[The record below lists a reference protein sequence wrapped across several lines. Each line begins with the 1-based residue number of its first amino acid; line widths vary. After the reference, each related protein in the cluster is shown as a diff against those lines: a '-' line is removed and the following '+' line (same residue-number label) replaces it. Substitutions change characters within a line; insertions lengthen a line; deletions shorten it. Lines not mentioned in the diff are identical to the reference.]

1 MRSITETQ
9 FVYAY
14 LKNRTEINN
23 TVYETGVN
31 KSKDDEK
38 CLDNTTNTGDN
49 YIQGLATDWTWY
61 ITLVIYGIGLPV
73 LVLIGPL
80 SDKLGRKPIILY
92 NLGLTVI
99 SFSIRTYIVYAD
111 LNLYWYLLT
120 CCIEGFA
127 GSHYAYHFAC
137 CSTLANCTKAGK
149 QRPFA
154 FALYESMMGLGL
166 CISEIGTGYLI
177 KLLGFTYPYLISN
190 GLNIIVFISFCTFQE
205 ENIEIEKTHT
215 FSAKTKEVYTFCT
228 KRESLS
234 RSVSWKIFSITIL
247 IFFIYHFPISSFGS
261 IRTLY
266 TLGLPFCWSS
276 VHIGWYAAG
285 VDVIQY
291 VFSVLILRCLLMVI
305 KDETITI
312 LGFVSNIAFLVMFG
326 MLAADWFIYTA
337 TAIGVIRILPNP
349 LLKSFLSRMVIPDK
363 QGTLFSNIY
372 LIEATCRLGGVTVF
386 NNIYHQTRPIFKG
399 MVFIVMASFSMC
411 AVVLFICTQR
421 TRTQTEHQEI
431 AVDEPTVQS
440 QKDVNEAQNN
450 ECKATQKD

>member
-14 LKNRTEINN
+14 LKNHTNINN
-23 TVYETGVN
+23 TVLEMSGN

-49 YIQGLATDWTWY
+49 YIQGLATYWTWY

-73 LVLIGPL
+73 LALIGPL
-80 SDKLGRKPIILY
+80 SDKLGRKPIILF
-92 NLGLTVI
+92 NLGLTAI
-99 SFSIRTYIVYAD
+99 SFSVRSYIVYAN
-111 LNLYWYLLT
+111 LNLYWYLLM
-120 CCIEGFA
+120 CCIEGFS

-137 CSTLANCTKAGK
+137 CSTLANCTNSGK

-154 FALYESMMGLGL
+154 FALYESMLGLGL

-177 KLLGFTYPYLISN
+177 KSVGFTYPYLIST

-205 ENIEIEKTHT
+205 ENIEKEKTHT
-215 FSAKTKEVYTFCT
+215 ISSAKTTGVYTFCT
-228 KRESLS
+228 NKKSLS
-234 RSVSWKIFSITIL
+234 TNVSLKIFSITIL
-247 IFFIYHFPISSFGS
+247 IFFIYHFPISSFSS

-291 VFSVLILRCLLMVI
+291 ALGVLILRCLLIVI

-312 LGFVSNIAFLVMFG
+312 IGFVSNIAFLVMFG

-337 TAIGVIRILPNP
+337 TAVGVIRNFT
-349 LLKSFLSRMVIPDK
+349 KSS
-363 QGTLFSNIY
+363 
-372 LIEATCRLGGVTVF
+372 IEIIFVQNGF
-386 NNIYHQTRPIFKG
+386 NRQTR
-399 MVFIVMASFSMC
+399 
-411 AVVLFICTQR
+411 CTQR
-421 TRTQTEHQEI
+421 SRTQTEQHEI
-431 AVDEPTVQS
+431 VVDEPTVQNQNGIKES
-440 QKDVNEAQNN
+440 QNHEYITSQ
-450 ECKATQKD
+450 QG

>member
-1 MRSITETQ
+1 MNENRPLLKTQQSVSSSGWYNNQFKISLFGLIYGCAIEMRSITETQ

-73 LVLIGPL
+73 LAFIGPL

-92 NLGLTVI
+92 NLGLTTI

-154 FALYESMMGLGL
+154 FALYESMLGLGL

-177 KLLGFTYPYLISN
+177 KLLGFTYPYLIST

-215 FSAKTKEVYTFCT
+215 FSAKTKEVYTF
-228 KRESLS
+228 S
-234 RSVSWKIFSITIL
+234 
-247 IFFIYHFPISSFGS
+247 
-261 IRTLY
+261 
-266 TLGLPFCWSS
+266 
-276 VHIGWYAAG
+276 
-285 VDVIQY
+285 
-291 VFSVLILRCLLMVI
+291 
-305 KDETITI
+305 
-312 LGFVSNIAFLVMFG
+312 
-326 MLAADWFIYTA
+326 

-349 LLKSFLSRMVIPDK
+349 LLKSFLSRMVLPDK
-363 QGTLFSNIY
+363 QGTIKSIFVSSYTVGTLFSNIY

-421 TRTQTEHQEI
+421 TRTQTEQQEI

-450 ECKATQKD
+450 EYKATQKD